1 LTQVNDRHAAIADR
15 NPIIPAFNSQLA
27 ENVDRSMKRVVVK
40 RTGDH
45 VTGIGKGS
53 ESQGSCG
60 RLDPAVKHKTM

>member
-1 LTQVNDRHAAIADR
+1 LTQVDGRVATITNR
-15 NPIIPAFNSQLA
+15 NLIIPAFNSQLA
-27 ENVDRSMKRVVVK
+27 ENVDRSMKRVVVN

-53 ESQGSCG
+53 EIQGSCG